1 MTPTTLMKQFLAGLR
16 STRTGHRS
24 SAAATYWAAAE
35 ALGVGKE
42 PTCKPAALAEALERL
57 GKTEADLERDA
68 HLLGEQAQAQSVAA
82 KETAAVQ
89 RHKAAV
95 GAKAAA
101 DQKAAALE
109 EQARKLRTEAEAAV
123 VEAGRELNGVR
134 KATSRVAE
142 LSRELAKRQHPAH
155 LQHADEMQRHR
166 QVEALQNDLAA
177 AEREVAE
184 AEKAVATW
192 PKNLLDG
199 PVDSA
204 MAGGARRAA
213 RQLAVA
219 RDRRDLLAKQ
229 LADLRGG
236 ASDDTPGEDVTADL
250 MSEEV
255 GRG

>member
-155 LQHADEMQRHR
+155 LQHADEMCGTGRWR
-166 QVEALQNDLAA
+166 RCRTTSPPPSAKSRRPRRPWRRGRRTCSTA
-177 AEREVAE
+177 RW
-184 AEKAVATW
+184 TRPW
-192 PKNLLDG
+192 PVVL
-199 PVDSA
+199 
-204 MAGGARRAA
+204 GARRGSWRWRGIGGTCWRSSWPTCAA
-213 RQLAVA
+213 VPVTTPPA
-219 RDRRDLLAKQ
+219 R
-229 LADLRGG
+229 
-236 ASDDTPGEDVTADL
+236 T
-250 MSEEV
+250 
-255 GRG
+255 

>member
-1 MTPTTLMKQFLAGLR
+1 MTPTNIVKQFLAGLR
-16 STRTGHRS
+16 RTRNGHRS
-24 SAAATYWAAAE
+24 SAAATYWSAAE
-35 ALGVGKE
+35 ALAAGRE

-68 HLLGEQAQAQSVAA
+68 HLLAEQQQAQSVAA

-109 EQARKLRTEAEAAV
+109 QQAKQIRAEAEAAV

-134 KATSRVAE
+134 KASSRVAE

-155 LQHADEMQRHR
+155 VQHADEAQRDR
-166 QVEALQNDLAA
+166 QAEALQNDLAT
-177 AEREVAE
+177 AEREVVE

-192 PKNLLDG
+192 PQNLLDG

-204 MAGGARRAA
+204 LAGGARRAA

-219 RDRRDLLAKQ
+219 RDRRDQLAKQ
-229 LADLRGG
+229 LAELRGG
-236 ASDDTPGEDVTADL
+236 ASDDTTGEDVTADI

-255 GRG
+255 TP